1 MARSTTTDGGLK
13 MNFAAESDTEVFI
26 YFNFSELFPGSVTEG
41 LEAYF
46 ATKYLGSSLIWE
58 EFGWGTI

>member
-1 MARSTTTDGGLK
+1 

-26 YFNFSELFPGSVTEG
+26 YFNFSELFPGSLTEG